1 VVMGDGEDWEPMSPM
16 HDARTN
22 FASAAVAG
30 SVVIAGG
37 TDFKIG
43 RKVFDEVLN
52 RWLRLPLPCDIPV
65 DNGLHIIGS
74 ALLQTTRIY

>member
-1 VVMGDGEDWEPMSPM
+1 MVMGDGEYWEPMSPM

-30 SVVIAGG
+30 YVVIAGG
-37 TDFKIG
+37 TDFKSAE
-43 RKVFDEVLN
+43 VFDEVLN